1 MMIVY
6 MMLLNVK
13 AKLQYGHTL
22 LYEVISY
29 LIRYP
34 VEFIAAW
41 IILYNF
47 KALGGWNFS
56 QILFLQAVSFVVIS
70 LGCAFTWE
78 PMVAMQG
85 YIVEGKL
92 DQFLIAPIN
101 PFWYVIGINFRA
113 TNLVITII
121 CGTIATFAAN
131 NAGVTL
137 SSRIVF
143 YLIGLVGGVLIVASF
158 NVMIGSLSFWIYQ
171 THNIMSFMIDTVG
184 ELLKYP
190 ISIYTKGLRFLLT
203 FILPIS
209 LIDYYPTA
217 YLLVDNEMS
226 WTVMI
231 IILLVGI
238 VLFYLSYCLWYL
250 GLKQYKSSGG

>member
-1 MMIVY
+1 MVLY
-6 MMLLNVK
+6 MMSLNIK

-22 LYEVISY
+22 LYEIISY

-47 KALGGWNFS
+47 KTVGGWNFS
-56 QILFLQAVSFVVIS
+56 QVLFLQAVSFVVIS

-78 PMVAMQG
+78 PMVCMEG

-101 PFWYVIGINFRA
+101 PFWYVIGMNFRA

-121 CGTIATFAAN
+121 CGAIATFAAN
-131 NAGVTL
+131 KAGVAL
-137 SSRIVF
+137 SPRIIF
-143 YLIGLVGGVLIVASF
+143 YVIGLIGAVFIVAAFNVLI
-158 NVMIGSLSFWIYQ
+158 GTLSFWIYQ

-190 ISIYTKGLRFLLT
+190 ITIYTKGVRFLLT

-209 LIDYYPTA
+209 LINYYPTS
-217 YLLVDNEMS
+217 YLLVDNKMD
-226 WTVMI
+226 WWIMI
-231 IILLVGI
+231 VILGVGI
-238 VLFYLSYCLWYL
+238 GLFYLAYRLWYL
-250 GLKQYKSSGG
+250 GLKQYKSAGG